1 MNVHFITLGKT
12 HENIWP
18 VVKRYVPSH
27 VIFFSSSNL
36 KKETETLV
44 GKLKA
49 IHGINAEIVFLRPF
63 NNDSLQTMSEE
74 IDNTYCRIINKY
86 DGKGVDYYM
95 GVTGGTNLMVL
106 AAGLVAVKRGIR
118 ILYTMNPEYVESGGN
133 ATDPI
138 IEVDPTQRLL
148 ALVNSRREG

>member
-18 VVKRYVPSH
+18 LVERYIPSH
-27 VIFFSSSNL
+27 VIFFSSTNL

-49 IHGINAEIVFLRPF
+49 FGISADIVFLRPF
-63 NNDSLQTMSEE
+63 RNDSLRTMNKL
-74 IDNTYCRIINKY
+74 IDNTYSRIKSKY
-86 DGKGVDYYM
+86 DKMGADYYM

-106 AAGLVAVKRGIR
+106 AAGLVAVKRGIN
-118 ILYTMNPEYVESGGN
+118 ILYAINPEYVESDGN

-138 IEVDPTQRLL
+138 IEVDTDGLL
-148 ALVNSRREG
+148 

>member
-18 VVKRYVPSH
+18 LIERYLPSH
-27 VIFFSSSNL
+27 VIFFSSTNL

-49 IHGINAEIVFLRPF
+49 FGISADIVFLRPF
-63 NNDSLQTMSEE
+63 RNDSLQTMNKV
-74 IDNTYCRIINKY
+74 IDNTYSRIRNKY
-86 DGKGVDYYM
+86 DEMGVDYYM

-106 AAGLVAVKRGIR
+106 AAGLVAVKRGIK
-118 ILYTMNPEYVESGGN
+118 ILYAINPEYVESDGN

-138 IEVDPTQRLL
+138 IEVDPICLL
-148 ALVNSRREG
+148 

>member
-18 VVKRYVPSH
+18 LIERYIPSH

-36 KKETETLV
+36 KEETETMV

-49 IHGINAEIVFLRPF
+49 IHGISADIVFLRPF
-63 NNDSLQTMSEE
+63 RNDSLRTMNEA
-74 IDNTYCRIINKY
+74 IDNTFSRIKSKY
-86 DGKGVDYYM
+86 DEMGADYYM

-106 AAGLVAVKRGIR
+106 AAGLVAVKRGIK
-118 ILYTMNPEYVESGGN
+118 ILYAINPEYVESEGN
-133 ATDPI
+133 ATDPL
-138 IEVDPTQRLL
+138 IEVDPACLL
-148 ALVNSRREG
+148 

>member
-1 MNVHFITLGKT
+1 

-18 VVKRYVPSH
+18 LVERYIPSH
-27 VIFFSSSNL
+27 VIFFSSTNL

-49 IHGINAEIVFLRPF
+49 IGISADIVFLRPF
-63 NNDSLQTMSEE
+63 RNDSLQTMNKV
-74 IDNTYCRIINKY
+74 IDNTYSRIRNKY
-86 DGKGVDYYM
+86 DEMGVDYYM

-106 AAGLVAVKRGIR
+106 AAGLVAVKQGIK
-118 ILYTMNPEYVESGGN
+118 ILYAINPEYVESDGN

-138 IEVDPTQRLL
+138 IEVDSACLL
-148 ALVNSRREG
+148 